1 MTMFIMDNILS
12 CLVISVCVIFEW
24 LLTLEI
30 VLSFSIKVIVLH
42 VIPIFANPMLLSADR
57 K

>member
-12 CLVISVCVIFEW
+12 CLVNSVCVIFEW
-24 LLTLEI
+24 LFTLEI

-42 VIPIFANPMLLSADR
+42 VILIFANSMLLSTDR